1 MKEGNVAMQFDALE
15 YRQRAAHCLMLAAEA
30 HDVFAK
36 RRFEALAQS
45 WMKLAADLETTRA
58 VVWGAAVERWRGS
71 TPRRNSTT
79 TYWESRADMRRAVD
93 NFRRA

>member
-15 YRQRAAHCLMLAAEA
+15 YRQRAACLMLAAEA
-30 HDVFAK
+30 QDVFPK

-45 WMKLAADLETTRA
+45 WIKLAADLEMAKA
-58 VVWGAAVERWRGS
+58 VAWGAAVERWRGS
-71 TPRRNSTT
+71 TSRRGSTT
-79 TYWESRADMRRAVD
+79 TYWESRADTRRAVN

>member
-1 MKEGNVAMQFDALE
+1 MQFDALE

-30 HDVFAK
+30 QDVFAK

-45 WMKLAADLETTRA
+45 WMKLAADLEMAKA
-58 VVWGAAVERWRGS
+58 VAWGAAVERWRGS
-71 TPRRNSTT
+71 TSRRGSTT
-79 TYWESRADMRRAVD
+79 TYWESRADTHRAVN